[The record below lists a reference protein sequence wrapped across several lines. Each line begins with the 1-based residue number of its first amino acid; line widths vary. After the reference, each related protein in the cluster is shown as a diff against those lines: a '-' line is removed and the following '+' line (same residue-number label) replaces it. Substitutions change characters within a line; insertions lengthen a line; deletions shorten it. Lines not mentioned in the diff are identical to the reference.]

1 MRKIPEFL
9 LFVREVLRLVVSE
22 IHGNG
27 STGTSKEKATS
38 NFI

>member
-22 IHGNG
+22 IRGNG
-27 STGTSKEKATS
+27 STGTSKGKATN
-38 NFI
+38 NFL